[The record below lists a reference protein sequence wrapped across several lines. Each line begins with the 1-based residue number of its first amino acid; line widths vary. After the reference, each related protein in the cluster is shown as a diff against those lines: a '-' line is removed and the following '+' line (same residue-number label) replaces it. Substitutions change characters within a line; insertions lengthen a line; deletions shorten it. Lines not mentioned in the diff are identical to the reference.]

1 MRISYNWLQEY
12 FEAPLPNAE
21 ELGKLLTMHAFEV
34 ESIETVG
41 NDKVLDIKVLPDRSH
56 DSLCHI
62 GIAREVSVLANIK
75 LKPELV
81 DPKEISAP
89 ESNVLR
95 VEIEDTKKCRRF
107 SALVI
112 EHIEVKE
119 SPDWLKASLEYMGQ
133 RSVNNVVD
141 ATNFVMFN
149 MGQPLHA
156 YDRDLLTEDG
166 GSKIVVRAAQS
177 GETLTALDNKEYSFD
192 ENDLLIVNGNTNKPL
207 GVAGVKGGK
216 ACEISAK
223 TKHLILEAANFD
235 SISVRKTAKKLG
247 LRTDASVRFE
257 NEITPELTLRALKE
271 VSDLLFRIA
280 QTDETQVEGLVDI
293 YPNPSSLYKLGVS
306 LSEIQN
312 VLGIEIT
319 QKEVEEILLRRGYA
333 FLYVEPLG
341 MVTKLAPQLIGVP
354 YKLGASI
361 LRDAPRLFDCSS
373 LASYLY
379 AQGGVSIP
387 RMTVDQLVFG
397 KEVPK
402 EELIPG
408 DLVFSNSGIG
418 NIHKKSIEYMKGT
431 EVPSGVDHVGIYMG
445 QDLIIHA
452 SKPLGSVVEENIN
465 ESTSFKNIVGYRR
478 FVFDKEPR
486 FVLTIP
492 AERLDLRIKEDLIEE
507 IGRIYGYQNLTSKPI
522 NIEPAVEIEK
532 SNHYASVLRTFFLER
547 GFSEVITYVFRQ
559 EGEVSLQNPLAS
571 DKAFLRVNL
580 ANGMNE
586 AILLNNHNK
595 DLLGLEEVKIF
606 EIGNVFT
613 NDGEFLSVA
622 FSGGKGDEVSRELSQ
637 LLGTEIGFDLQGKIY
652 ESNLSKVLDALP
664 VPKVSVSEVTHIADS
679 ARFTAFSQYP
689 VVLRDIAVFVP
700 EGDANGDIIEI
711 VKKEAGDLL
720 VNFRL
725 FDTFTKEFPEGKKT
739 SYAYRLVFQSM
750 DKTLSDEEI
759 NPIME
764 KVTAELNTRAGWQVR

>member
-12 FEAPLPNAE
+12 FEAPLPKAE

-34 ESIETVG
+34 ESIEIVG

-62 GIAREVSVLANIK
+62 GIAREISVLANVK
-75 LKPELV
+75 LKPELS
-81 DPKEISAP
+81 DPKEMSAP

-95 VEIEDTKKCRRF
+95 VDIEDTKKCRRF

-119 SPDWLKASLEYMGQ
+119 SPDWLKASLESMGQ

-156 YDRDLLTEDG
+156 YDKDLLTADG
-166 GSKIVVRAAQS
+166 GSKIVVRGAKS

-192 ENDLLIVNGNTNKPL
+192 ENDLLIVDGNTNKPL

-216 ACEISAK
+216 ACEISTK

-235 SISVRKTAKKLG
+235 PISVRKTAKKLG

-257 NEITPELTLRALKE
+257 NEITPDLTLRALKE

-280 QTDETQVEGLVDI
+280 KTDETQVEGLVDI
-293 YPNPSSLYKLGVS
+293 YPRRPNPYTVGVS
-306 LSEIQN
+306 LTEIN
-312 VLGIEIT
+312 HVLGISIS
-319 QKEVEEILLRRGYA
+319 QNEVESILNRKGYA
-333 FLYVEPLG
+333 WELINPREKIVETAG
-341 MVTKLAPQLIGVP
+341 AVIGAP
-354 YKLGASI
+354 YKFGASVSY
-361 LRDAPRLFDCSS
+361 DSPRLFDCSS
-373 LASYLY
+373 LVAY
-379 AQGGVSIP
+379 AYTRAGLAVPRMCAEQYAFGQEISETDALPGDIVFFKGQRKDVPEGIPGHDGIYVGNGEMIHAGGV
-387 RMTVDQLVFG
+387 D
-397 KEVPK
+397 
-402 EELIPG
+402 
-408 DLVFSNSGIG
+408 IG
-418 NIHKKSIEYMKGT
+418 Y
-431 EVPSGVDHVGIYMG
+431 G
-445 QDLIIHA
+445 Q
-452 SKPLGSVVEENIN
+452 VVRENIVD
-465 ESTSFKNIVGYRR
+465 SKYTPTGLVGYRR
-478 FVFDKEPR
+478 LVPNDEVR
-486 FVLTIP
+486 YVVTIP
-492 AERLDLRIKEDLIEE
+492 AERLDLTIKEDLIEE
-507 IGRIYGYQNLTSKPI
+507 VGRTYGYEGLKPKAI
-522 NIEPAVEIEK
+522 QVSNVPVEIEK
-532 SNHYASVLRTFFLER
+532 SNHYAQVLRAFFLER

-571 DKAFLRVNL
+571 DKAFLRANL
-580 ANGMNE
+580 ASGMNE
-586 AILLNNHNK
+586 ALLLNNHNK

-613 NDGEFLSVA
+613 SDGEFLSVA
-622 FSGGKGDEVSRELSQ
+622 FSGGKIEEVSNELSK
-637 LLGTEIGFDLQGKIY
+637 LLGTDITFDLQGKVY
-652 ESNLSKVLDALP
+652 ESNLSKVLDALL
-664 VPKVSVSEVTHIADS
+664 VPTVLVPEVAHIADS

-700 EGDANGDIIEI
+700 EGEANGDIIEI

-764 KVTAELNTRAGWQVR
+764 KVSADLNARAGWQVR